1 MHMKQIKKS
10 NKPEKI
16 TDTEPMETENQPRD
30 LFTNDW
36 ADSIDGT
43 GRKPRKLSR
52 IERRKKRV
60 LIPALVLALTL
71 SGSTLGVAWY
81 MGTHSSEGNLIT
93 LKNAEEKQ
101 FADYEKYLNGL
112 TKPEGWDDEAFANL
126 KAAALEAY
134 DKSELVKASEA
145 LEGNVEAA
153 KELEGKTQP
162 AAQTGIQRFE
172 NLFNNPGQYPASV
185 VNLADDL
192 GMVDFVVDYPQH
204 ANSTGADKDI
214 GDVTQQMPDLK
225 SYDAAWGYMP
235 YGNSIMAVDGG
246 APTVIADVFSYCTDN
261 PAITPFAV
269 AKWAEENGWNVQ
281 PMQGGDNNIIVAA
294 AYAYGIP
301 FLVLDTYKTPIT
313 DQINYGY
320 PVIIVTG
327 TDENP
332 KFYALDGVDAQGNW
346 IAFDPTSS
354 NSPVALNPNDT
365 IGSVIHAYSF
375 W

>member
-1 MHMKQIKKS
+1 MKQIKKS
-10 NKPEKI
+10 EIPENS
-16 TDTEPMETENQPRD
+16 TDMDLEENGGQPRD
-30 LFTNDW
+30 LFANNW

-43 GRKPRKLSR
+43 GKRPKKLSR
-52 IERRKKRV
+52 VERRKKRV
-60 LIPALVLALTL
+60 LIPTLVLAVALG
-71 SGSTLGVAWY
+71 GSTLGAAWY
-81 MGTHSSEGNLIT
+81 LGTHSSEGKLIT

-101 FADYEKYLNGL
+101 FASFESYLNNL
-112 TKPEGWDDEAFANL
+112 AKPEGWDDAAFENL

-134 DKSELVKASEA
+134 DKSGLVKASEA
-145 LEGNVEAA
+145 LEGNQEAA
-153 KELEGKTQP
+153 KELEGKIE
-162 AAQTGIQRFE
+162 AAEQTAIKRFE
-172 NLFNNPGQYPASV
+172 DMFNNPAEYPASV
-185 VNLADDL
+185 VNLADDI

-204 ANSTGADKDI
+204 KNSTGADKDL

-225 SYDAAWGYMP
+225 SFDASWGYMP

-269 AKWAEENGWNVQ
+269 AKWAEENGWNVN

-301 FLVLDTYKTPIT
+301 FLVLDNYKTPIT

-320 PVIIVTG
+320 PVILVTG

-332 KFYALDGVDAQGNW
+332 KFYALDGIDAQGNW
-346 IAFDPTSS
+346 LAFDPLSS